1 MGNLSGMQTLP
12 LYNVHIIL
20 LLYFFDFKLFW
31 FDHFFFQ
38 GIPDLPAEVAA
49 EPAESAEPQEHGEQ
63 PQGEGGDK
71 TPVSGSLLNN

>member
-20 LLYFFDFKLFW
+20 LLYFFDFKLFC

-38 GIPDLPAEVAA
+38 GIPDLPAE
-49 EPAESAEPQEHGEQ
+49 PTESAEPQEHGEQ
-63 PQGEGGDK
+63 PQGAQGEGGDK
-71 TPVSGSLLNN
+71 TPVSGGLLNN

>member
-1 MGNLSGMQTLP
+1 MYILFYCCISLTSNYFGL
-12 LYNVHIIL
+12 II
-20 LLYFFDFKLFW
+20 
-31 FDHFFFQ
+31 FFFQ